1 MIGAT
6 LMAAVGLVLLIAC
19 ANVAGL
25 LLSRASAR
33 SREVAVRLALG
44 ASRGRVLRQ
53 MLTESLVLGVAG
65 GALGLLFALWTV
77 DALPSFFPA
86 EQARLLD
93 APRGLDCH
101 LVHGG
106 RGSRQRAG
114 VGPRACSPWD
124 AIARGARAPGRRRT
138 GRSYTRQRHRTQRP
152 RGCAGR
158 RRVGPARIGGAAHA
172 QPRQRARRGPWL
184 FDSPGASPFR
194 RDPAVGPARERPRVL
209 RIPADRGR
217 RDSRRRAGQPR
228 PSGAGCGRFP
238 APLPHSRIRAEARR
252 RHGAARQRRA
262 PGLLRDDGIRARSR
276 EGCFNRRTPG
286 RCR

>member
-93 APRGLDCH
+93 VRVDWVVISFTAAVALASGLASGLAPAL
-101 LVHGG
+101 HGH
-106 RGSRQRAG
+106 A
-114 VGPRACSPWD
+114 V
-124 AIARGARAPGRRRT
+124 ARGARAPR
-138 GRSYTRQRHRTQRP
+138 
-152 RGCAGR
+152 
-158 RRVGPARIGGAAHA
+158 
-172 QPRQRARRGPWL
+172 
-184 FDSPGASPFR
+184 
-194 RDPAVGPARERPRVL
+194 
-209 RIPADRGR
+209 
-217 RDSRRRAGQPR
+217 
-228 PSGAGCGRFP
+228 
-238 APLPHSRIRAEARR
+238 
-252 RHGAARQRRA
+252 
-262 PGLLRDDGIRARSR
+262 
-276 EGCFNRRTPG
+276 
-286 RCR
+286 